1 MRCSLRTPVAWGPRP
16 HPPGRSRLQQIPQGP
31 GGRWGW
37 AATPGPQGRAGPCL
51 SLCSPPPTR
60 THMLVTARPTCLC
73 TQVQRRARICIYE
86 QLHGRVHTRTLCREG
101 VCTHTHRPGL
111 PSRFQHGPHGVFLR
125 RTWAC
130 WLAPVHS
137 APGEHLPGAGQAPPT
152 HRAGREQWGW
162 PGFLLEPVLVRTLA
176 ERRACNRCGGGPS
189 GAGSAETS
197 AQRPG
202 PRACVA

>member
-16 HPPGRSRLQQIPQGP
+16 HPPGRSCLQQIPQGP
-31 GGRWGW
+31 SGCWGW

-51 SLCSPPPTR
+51 SCSPPPTR

-73 TQVQRRARICIYE
+73 TQVQRRAHSAYTNSCTPVCT
-86 QLHGRVHTRTLCREG
+86 RVHSAAG
-101 VCTHTHRPGL
+101 VCTHTHTPGL
-111 PSRFQHGPHGVFLR
+111 PSRFQHSPHEVFLR
-125 RTWAC
+125 RTRAC

-137 APGEHLPGAGQAPPT
+137 APGEHLPGAGRALPT
-152 HRAGREQWGW
+152 RRAGRERWGW

-197 AQRPG
+197 TQRPG